1 MNLINKIYP
10 DFKWESYRDLNPY
23 LQIIGLKTEDEYTN
37 NFILEGRYKGRIYK
51 QEQNKKYSFHI
62 LLATIGKIS
71 ILKMLEFLKNQLTE
85 IDFLTIVFDGSNK
98 SKNIDI
104 ITKYCSEISFKCKV
118 NIIIEE
124 KNLGYWGHGIRNKHN
139 DLEGDF
145 IYHID
150 DDDIIYDNTFN
161 IIRKHCTDINM
172 IYIFKIILE
181 NNKIIWETPVIKL
194 NYISTQ
200 SGVIP
205 KELNKKGYW
214 ELKYGGDYNFY
225 KSICNDNNTIFID
238 KVIYK
243 KI

>member
-1 MNLINKIYP
+1 MIT
-10 DFKWESYRDLNPY
+10 DFNWETYRDLNPY
-23 LQIIGLKTEDEYTN
+23 LQIIGLKTKEEYTN
-37 NFILEGRYKGRIYK
+37 NYIVEGRYKGRLYK
-51 QEQNKKYSFHI
+51 EEQKKKHSFHV

-71 ILKMLEFLKNQLTE
+71 ILNMLKLLKNQLSE
-85 IDFLTIVFDGSNK
+85 IDFLTIVFDGYEK

-104 ITKYCSEISFKCKV
+104 ITSFCSDFKCHI
-118 NIIIEE
+118 NIIIE
-124 KNLGYWGHGIRNKHN
+124 KTNLGYWGHGIRNKYN

-150 DDDIIYDNTFN
+150 DDDTIFDNTFN
-161 IIRKHCTDINM
+161 IIRKHCIDTNM

-181 NNKIIWETPVIKL
+181 NNKVIWKKPKIEI

-200 SGVIP
+200 SGIIP
-205 KELNKKGYW
+205 RELNKKGYW

-243 KI
+243 KK